1 MKNKQNI
8 TVIGS
13 GSWATALVKILC
25 DNKTPKKITWWL
37 RKEETIAHIKKH
49 KHNPNYLS
57 DVKFDLKNISLT
69 SDLKKAIAASDIII
83 LAVPSAFL
91 HDTLKECNAT
101 LFKNKIV
108 VSAIKGVVQQ
118 YNLVVAEYLK
128 EHFNV
133 SEKQQAVIAG
143 PCHAEE
149 VALERLSYLTLCGG
163 SKSAAEAIEKNLK
176 CEYIKTSIN
185 EDLVGAEYG
194 AVLKNVYAL
203 ASGIC
208 HGLGYGDNFQSVLV
222 ANAIREMKRFIDIVK
237 PIHRDVKESAYL
249 GDLLVTAYSLYSRNR
264 MFGTMIGK
272 GCSVKFAQMEMNMIA
287 EGYYASKCMFE
298 INKKYKVDMPIMM
311 AVYNILYQKKP
322 ARNEIQNITE
332 KLN

>member
-1 MKNKQNI
+1 MAKKQNI
-8 TVIGS
+8 TVIGG

-25 DNKTPKKITWWL
+25 DNKEPKRITWWF
-37 RKEETIAHIKKH
+37 RGEEAVAHIRKH
-49 KHNPNYLS
+49 KHNPSYLT
-57 DVKFDLKNISLT
+57 DVRFDLKNITLT
-69 SDLKKAIAASDIII
+69 TDIRKAIREGEVII

-91 HDTLKECNAT
+91 HDTLKGCNPKV
-101 LFKNKIV
+101 FEGKKV
-108 VSAIKGVVQQ
+108 VSAIKGVVPQQ
-118 YNLVVAEYLK
+118 NLVVADYLK
-128 EHFNV
+128 KQFKV
-133 SEKQQAVIAG
+133 SEAQQAVIAG

-163 SKSAAEAIEKNLK
+163 TKETALAVERHLRCN
-176 CEYIKTSIN
+176 YIKTSIN
-185 EDLVGAEYG
+185 EDMLGAEYG

-222 ANAIREMKRFIDIVK
+222 ANSIREMKRFIDVIK
-237 PIHRDVKESAYL
+237 PIHRDIKESAYL

-298 INKKYKVDMPIMM
+298 INRKYKVDMPILN
-311 AVYNILYQKKP
+311 AVFNILYLKKP
-322 ARNEIQNITE
+322 AREEIKAITE